1 MAFSGLLT
9 DGGGKK
15 TPLPKISDINPSMM
29 KLSIIIPY
37 LKNIQKY
44 INHVTHL
51 FHVTHPKIYKSRD
64 THFLTENKQ
73 LLVLLYQETQI

>member
-1 MAFSGLLT
+1 MIDNSISQLLILFRMAFSGRLT

-44 INHVTHL
+44 ISHVTHL
-51 FHVTHPKIYKSRD
+51 LSSADISIF
-64 THFLTENKQ
+64 
-73 LLVLLYQETQI
+73 